1 VAAFQAVVDAERVV
15 VFLPKSLDLETAD
28 LLKALVTDLLD
39 HGFTKLVVDCSAVA
53 SCNSA
58 GIGEIARSHVSC
70 ARASGSFA
78 LNRCQ
83 SPLRDLL
90 RITSLDTVLAFVD
103 VDYSKHKR
111 QSISPGKLG
120 PLKVRH

>member
-1 VAAFQAVVDAERVV
+1 MSAFQAVVDSERVV
-15 VFLPKSLDLETAD
+15 VFLPKALDLETAD
-28 LLKALVTDLLD
+28 GLKALITDLID
-39 HGFTKLVVDCSAVA
+39 QGFTRLVVDCSAVV

-58 GIGEIARSHVSC
+58 GIGEIARSHVTC

-103 VDYSKHKR
+103 VDYSRHKR
-111 QSISPGKLG
+111 QSIAPGKLA
-120 PLKVRH
+120 PLRRA

>member
-1 VAAFQAVVDAERVV
+1 MSAFQAVVDSERVV
-15 VFLPKSLDLETAD
+15 LFLPKALDLETAD
-28 LLKALVTDLLD
+28 SLKALVTDLIAQ
-39 HGFTKLVVDCSAVA
+39 GFNRLVVDCSAVV

-78 LNRCQ
+78 LNRCT

-103 VDYSKHKR
+103 VDYSRYKR
-111 QSISPGKLG
+111 QSIAPGKLA
-120 PLKVRH
+120 PLRRA